1 MMRVILLE
9 AYDVYPITFLVLTLP
24 CDTFDTRVGSTP
36 STQSRNTPFLWTR
49 QLLNDFLEIRT
60 MIANPSLLFQI
71 DSSKPLYLE
80 TDASELGFGAM
91 LYQEDTEGSTTIVKP
106 IVYHAREWQSPTFR
120 GTRVN
125 PGNALRRELKA
136 LQLSILHFDKI
147 LTNRPFNIITNNI
160 LRSSSGAKCI
170 PKGISQ
176 NAQQSCCS
184 SEFRINSFTSWFAS
198 ENPKNVRNRLSW
210 NSLWENVCL
219 VNTSNRLKP
228 VAKKFCLCI
237 PTFCPSVNRNTMTY
251 KYSRGFA
258 HFCTRTFRQS
268 STSRRF
274 NGIRLNIIATRLT
287 FTDVLLP

>member
-1 MMRVILLE
+1 MRVILLE
-9 AYDVYPITFLVLTLP
+9 AYDIYPITFLVLTLF

-147 LTNRPFNIITNNI
+147 LTNRPFNIITDNICVLHQVQNAFRKESPKIPNNPVAHRSLESI
-160 LRSSSGAKCI
+160 LLHPGSLLKI
-170 PKGISQ
+170 PKMFEIDCRGI
-176 NAQQSCCS
+176 ACGKMYAS
-184 SEFRINSFTSWFAS
+184 S
-198 ENPKNVRNRLSW
+198 
-210 NSLWENVCL
+210 
-219 VNTSNRLKP
+219 
-228 VAKKFCLCI
+228 I
-237 PTFCPSVNRNTMTY
+237 P
-251 KYSRGFA
+251 
-258 HFCTRTFRQS
+258 
-268 STSRRF
+268 
-274 NGIRLNIIATRLT
+274 AT
-287 FTDVLLP
+287 D